1 MIPSSD
7 TARKK
12 RLDRRDA
19 LFFLLL
25 AAAAAFFFVR
35 ARYGFANIDESFYPT
50 IARRLTQGDTLL
62 IDEWHVS
69 QLSSVLL
76 YLPVWLFERLNGGT
90 DGIYLALRYLFV
102 AVQSL
107 VSAAVYLRLRQ
118 YGHAGAAAGALALAV
133 YAPFGINALSYNSFG
148 VLFLALTGALLVP
161 AEKESRAAYF
171 LAGLCFAGAVLC
183 CPYLAFVY
191 FLYALAVALL
201 RKREGCLPAF
211 SPRAFGLFTL
221 GAALLAAA
229 FFLIGLS
236 GADLSKLPAALRGIF
251 SDPEHVGQ
259 ASFPLSLLLLPL
271 RYPHHIFY
279 RAHPLPGACLFLVF
293 ALALAAR
300 LDKHRERRAAAY
312 FLAGALLTAAAEILY
327 AVLWP
332 HPNFLMYAVNVLA
345 LLCFMLTP
353 PSDADT
359 ARRLALLWW
368 LPGMLYSALV
378 ILGSNQGQ
386 YAVFSAA
393 ASAVPCSIAVI
404 FRTAK
409 HLFPEK
415 RPLRAFG
422 AAALAVLIFA
432 QIGGAAYLRYRNV
445 FWGATIR
452 EQTEAITE
460 GTHRGLIV
468 EPEAAELYAST
479 QRPMAELA
487 RRSGGGRVLVLTG
500 NTWMS
505 MGAYQ
510 NAAYSSWLSGLDDAT
525 LDRLE
530 LYYALNPANRPVV
543 VWAAAE
549 DASFAEAF
557 CRRFWYLAKTTPDG
571 IFLTP
576 VQY

>member
-1 MIPSSD
+1 MTPSSD
-7 TARKK
+7 TVRKN

-25 AAAAAFFFVR
+25 AAAAAFFCVR

-118 YGHAGAAAGALALAV
+118 YGHAGAAAGALTLAV

-201 RKREGCLPAF
+201 RKRPGCLPAF
-211 SPRAFGLFTL
+211 SPRAFALFTL
-221 GAALLAAA
+221 GAAILAAA
-229 FFLIGLS
+229 FFLVGLR

-251 SDPEHVGQ
+251 SDPEHAGQ
-259 ASFPLSLLLLPL
+259 TSFPLSLLLLLL
-271 RYPHHIFY
+271 RYPYHVFY

-300 LDKHRERRAAAY
+300 LDKHREKHAAAY

-332 HPNFLMYAVNVLA
+332 QPNFLMYAVNVLA
-345 LLCFMLTP
+345 LLCFVLTP

-359 ARRLALLWW
+359 VRRLALLWW

-404 FRTAK
+404 FRTTK
-409 HLFPEK
+409 RIFPEK
-415 RPLRAFG
+415 RPLRA
-422 AAALAVLIFA
+422 AALVVLLLL
-432 QIGGAAYLRYRNV
+432 QIGGAAYLRYQNV

-460 GTHRGLIV
+460 GTHKGLIV
-468 EPEAAELYAST
+468 EPEAAEEYAAT
-479 QRPMAELA
+479 QRVMAELA

-510 NAAYSSWLSGLDDAT
+510 NAAYSPWLSGLDDAT

-530 LYYALNPANRPVV
+530 LYYALNPENRPIV
-543 VWAAAE
+543 VWAAAK
-549 DASFAEAF
+549 DAAFAETF
-557 CRRFWYLAKTTPDG
+557 CRRFSYLAETTPDG

-576 VQY
+576 AQ

>member
-1 MIPSSD
+1 MTPSSD
-7 TARKK
+7 TARKN

-25 AAAAAFFFVR
+25 AAAAAFFCVR

-62 IDEWHVS
+62 IDEWHIS

-76 YLPVWLFERLNGGT
+76 YLPVWLYERLSGGT

-191 FLYALAVALL
+191 FLYALAMALL

-259 ASFPLSLLLLPL
+259 ASFPLSLLLLLL
-271 RYPHHIFY
+271 RYPYHIFY
-279 RAHPLPGACLFLVF
+279 RAHPLPGACLCLVF

-300 LDKHRERRAAAY
+300 LDKHREKHAAAY

-332 HPNFLMYAVNVLA
+332 QPNFLMYAVNASA
-345 LLCFMLTP
+345 LLCFVLTP
-353 PSDADT
+353 PSDAD
-359 ARRLALLWW
+359 AVRPIALLWW

-404 FRTAK
+404 FRTTK
-409 HLFPEK
+409 RIFPEK
-415 RPLRAFG
+415 RPLRA
-422 AAALAVLIFA
+422 AALAVLLLL

-460 GTHRGLIV
+460 GTHKGLIV
-468 EPEAAELYAST
+468 EPEAAEEYAAT
-479 QRPMAELA
+479 QRVMAELA

-510 NAAYSSWLSGLDDAT
+510 NAAYSPWLSGVDNAA

-530 LYYALNPANRPVV
+530 MYYALNPENRPIV
-543 VWAAAE
+543 VWAAAK
-549 DASFAEAF
+549 DAAFAETF
-557 CRRFWYLAKTTPDG
+557 CRRFSYLAETTPDG

-576 VQY
+576 AQ

>member
-1 MIPSSD
+1 M
-7 TARKK
+7 
-12 RLDRRDA
+12 
-19 LFFLLL
+19 
-25 AAAAAFFFVR
+25 
-35 ARYGFANIDESFYPT
+35 
-50 IARRLTQGDTLL
+50 
-62 IDEWHVS
+62 
-69 QLSSVLL
+69 
-76 YLPVWLFERLNGGT
+76 
-90 DGIYLALRYLFV
+90 
-102 AVQSL
+102 
-107 VSAAVYLRLRQ
+107 
-118 YGHAGAAAGALALAV
+118 
-133 YAPFGINALSYNSFG
+133 
-148 VLFLALTGALLVP
+148 
-161 AEKESRAAYF
+161 
-171 LAGLCFAGAVLC
+171 
-183 CPYLAFVY
+183 
-191 FLYALAVALL
+191 
-201 RKREGCLPAF
+201 
-211 SPRAFGLFTL
+211 
-221 GAALLAAA
+221 
-229 FFLIGLS
+229 
-236 GADLSKLPAALRGIF
+236 
-251 SDPEHVGQ
+251 GQ
-259 ASFPLSLLLLPL
+259 ASFPLSLLLLLL
-271 RYPHHIFY
+271 RYPYHVFY

-332 HPNFLMYAVNVLA
+332 QPNFLMYAVNVLA
-345 LLCFMLTP
+345 LLCFVLTP

-404 FRTAK
+404 FRTTK
-409 HLFPEK
+409 RIFPEK
-415 RPLRAFG
+415 RPLRA
-422 AAALAVLIFA
+422 AALAVLLLL

-460 GTHRGLIV
+460 GTHKGLIV
-468 EPEAAELYAST
+468 EPEAAEEYAAT
-479 QRPMAELA
+479 QRVMAELA

-510 NAAYSSWLSGLDDAT
+510 NAAYSPWLSGLDDAT

-530 LYYALNPANRPVV
+530 LYYALNPENRPIV
-543 VWAAAE
+543 VWAAAK
-549 DASFAEAF
+549 DAAFAETF
-557 CRRFWYLAKTTPDG
+557 CRRFSYLAETTPDG

-576 VQY
+576 AQ

>member
-1 MIPSSD
+1 MTPSSD
-7 TARKK
+7 TARKN

-25 AAAAAFFFVR
+25 AAAAAFFCVR

-62 IDEWHVS
+62 IDEWHIS

-76 YLPVWLFERLNGGT
+76 YLPVWLYERLSGGT

-259 ASFPLSLLLLPL
+259 ASFPLSLLLLLL
-271 RYPHHIFY
+271 RYPYHIFY

-300 LDKHRERRAAAY
+300 LDKHREKHAAAY

-332 HPNFLMYAVNVLA
+332 QPNFLMYAVNASA
-345 LLCFMLTP
+345 LLCFVLTP
-353 PSDADT
+353 PSDAD
-359 ARRLALLWW
+359 AVRPIALLWW

-404 FRTAK
+404 FRTTK
-409 HLFPEK
+409 RIFPEK
-415 RPLRAFG
+415 RPLRA
-422 AAALAVLIFA
+422 AALAVLLLL

-460 GTHRGLIV
+460 GTHKGLIV
-468 EPEAAELYAST
+468 EPEAAEEYAAT
-479 QRPMAELA
+479 QRVMAELA

-510 NAAYSSWLSGLDDAT
+510 NAAYSPWLSGVDNAA

-530 LYYALNPANRPVV
+530 MYYALNPENRPIV
-543 VWAAAE
+543 VWAAAK
-549 DASFAEAF
+549 DAAFAETF
-557 CRRFWYLAKTTPDG
+557 CRRFSYLAETTPDG

-576 VQY
+576 AQ

>member
-1 MIPSSD
+1 MTPSSD
-7 TARKK
+7 TVRKN

-25 AAAAAFFFVR
+25 AAAAAFFCVR
-35 ARYGFANIDESFYPT
+35 ARYGFANIDESFYLT

-148 VLFLALTGALLVP
+148 VLFLALAGALLVP
-161 AEKESRAAYF
+161 AKEHSRTAYI

-183 CPYLAFVY
+183 CPYLVLVY
-191 FLYALAVALL
+191 LSYSIAVVLL
-201 RKREGCLPAF
+201 RKRPGCLPAF

-259 ASFPLSLLLLPL
+259 ASFPLSLLLLLL
-271 RYPHHIFY
+271 RYPYHIFY

-332 HPNFLMYAVNVLA
+332 QPNFLMYAVNVLA

-359 ARRLALLWW
+359 VRRLALLWW

-404 FRTAK
+404 FRTTK
-409 HLFPEK
+409 RIFPEK
-415 RPLRAFG
+415 RPLRA
-422 AAALAVLIFA
+422 AALAVLLLL

-460 GTHRGLIV
+460 GTHKGLIV
-468 EPEAAELYAST
+468 EPEAAEEYAAT
-479 QRPMAELA
+479 QRVMAELA

-510 NAAYSSWLSGLDDAT
+510 NAAYSPWLSGLDDAT

-530 LYYALNPANRPVV
+530 LYYALNPENRPIV
-543 VWAAAE
+543 VWAAAK
-549 DASFAEAF
+549 DAAFAETF
-557 CRRFWYLAKTTPDG
+557 CRRFSYLAETTPDG

-576 VQY
+576 AQ

>member
-1 MIPSSD
+1 MTPSSD
-7 TARKK
+7 TVRKN

-25 AAAAAFFFVR
+25 AAAAAFFCVR
-35 ARYGFANIDESFYPT
+35 ARSGFATRAETFYPT
-50 IARRLTQGDTLL
+50 SARRLTQRARLL

-76 YLPVWLFERLNGGT
+76 YLPVRLYERLSGGT
-90 DGIYLALRYLFV
+90 DGIYLALRYLFA

-107 VSAAVYLRLRQ
+107 VSAAIYLRLRR
-118 YGHAGAAAGALALAV
+118 YDRTGAAAGALALAV

-148 VLFLALTGALLVP
+148 VLFLALAGALLVP
-161 AEKESRAAYF
+161 AKEHSRTAYI

-183 CPYLAFVY
+183 CPYLVLVY
-191 FLYALAVALL
+191 LSYSIAVVLL
-201 RKREGCLPAF
+201 RKRPGCLPAF

-236 GADLSKLPAALRGIF
+236 GADLSKLPAPLRGIF
-251 SDPEHVGQ
+251 SDPEHAGQ
-259 ASFPLSLLLLPL
+259 TSFPLSLLLLLL
-271 RYPHHIFY
+271 RYPYHVFY

-300 LDKHRERRAAAY
+300 LDKHREKHAAAY

-332 HPNFLMYAVNVLA
+332 QPNFLMYAVNVLA
-345 LLCFMLTP
+345 LLCFVLTP

-359 ARRLALLWW
+359 VRRLALLWW

-404 FRTAK
+404 FRTTK
-409 HLFPEK
+409 RIFPEK
-415 RPLRAFG
+415 RPLRA
-422 AAALAVLIFA
+422 AALAVLLLL

-460 GTHRGLIV
+460 GTHKGLIV
-468 EPEAAELYAST
+468 EPEAAEEYAAT
-479 QRPMAELA
+479 QRVMAELA

-510 NAAYSSWLSGLDDAT
+510 NAAYSPWLSGLDDAT

-530 LYYALNPANRPVV
+530 LYYALNPENRPIV
-543 VWAAAE
+543 VWAAAK
-549 DASFAEAF
+549 DAAFAETF
-557 CRRFWYLAKTTPDG
+557 CRRFSYLAETTPDG

-576 VQY
+576 AQ

>member
-1 MIPSSD
+1 MTPSSD
-7 TARKK
+7 TARKN

-25 AAAAAFFFVR
+25 AAAAAFFCVR

-102 AVQSL
+102 VVQSL

-251 SDPEHVGQ
+251 SDPEHAERTV
-259 ASFPLSLLLLPL
+259 FPLSLLLLLL
-271 RYPHHIFY
+271 RYPYHVFY

-300 LDKHRERRAAAY
+300 LDKHREKHAAAY

-332 HPNFLMYAVNVLA
+332 QPNFLMYAVNVLA

-353 PSDADT
+353 PSDAD
-359 ARRLALLWW
+359 AVRPIALLWW

-404 FRTAK
+404 FRTTK
-409 HLFPEK
+409 RIFPEK
-415 RPLRAFG
+415 RPLRA
-422 AAALAVLIFA
+422 AALVVLLLL

-460 GTHRGLIV
+460 GTHKGLIV
-468 EPEAAELYAST
+468 EPEAAEEYAAT
-479 QRPMAELA
+479 QRVMAELA

-510 NAAYSSWLSGLDDAT
+510 NAAYSPWLSGLDDAT

-530 LYYALNPANRPVV
+530 LYYALNPENRPIV
-543 VWAAAE
+543 VWAATK
-549 DASFAEAF
+549 DAAFAETF
-557 CRRFWYLAKTTPDG
+557 CRRFSYLAETTPDG

-576 VQY
+576 AQ

>member
-1 MIPSSD
+1 MTPSSD
-7 TARKK
+7 TARKN

-25 AAAAAFFFVR
+25 AAAAAFFCVR

-50 IARRLTQGDTLL
+50 IARRLTQGDRLL

-76 YLPVWLFERLNGGT
+76 YLPVRLYERLSGGT
-90 DGIYLALRYLFV
+90 DGIYLALRYLFA

-148 VLFLALTGALLVP
+148 VLFLALAGALLVP
-161 AEKESRAAYF
+161 AKGHSRTAYI

-183 CPYLAFVY
+183 CPYLVLVY
-191 FLYALAVALL
+191 FSYSIAVVLL
-201 RKREGCLPAF
+201 RKRPGCLPAF

-221 GAALLAAA
+221 GAAILAAA
-229 FFLIGLS
+229 FFLVGLR

-259 ASFPLSLLLLPL
+259 VSFPLSLLLLLL
-271 RYPHHIFY
+271 RYPYHIFY

-293 ALALAAR
+293 VLALAAR

-332 HPNFLMYAVNVLA
+332 QPNFLMYAVNVLA
-345 LLCFMLTP
+345 LLCFVLTP

-359 ARRLALLWW
+359 VRRLALLWW

-404 FRTAK
+404 FRTTK
-409 HLFPEK
+409 RIFPEK
-415 RPLRAFG
+415 RPLRA
-422 AAALAVLIFA
+422 AALVVLLLL
-432 QIGGAAYLRYRNV
+432 QIGGAAYLRYQNV

-460 GTHRGLIV
+460 GTHKGLIV
-468 EPEAAELYAST
+468 EPEAAEEYAAT
-479 QRPMAELA
+479 QRVMAELA

-510 NAAYSSWLSGLDDAT
+510 NAAYSPWLSGLDDAT

-530 LYYALNPANRPVV
+530 LYYALNPENRPIV
-543 VWAAAE
+543 VWAAAK
-549 DASFAEAF
+549 DAAFAETF
-557 CRRFWYLAKTTPDG
+557 CRRFSYLAETTPDG

-576 VQY
+576 AQ

>member
-1 MIPSSD
+1 MTPSSD
-7 TARKK
+7 TARKN

-25 AAAAAFFFVR
+25 AAAAAFFCVR

-76 YLPVWLFERLNGGT
+76 YLPVRLYERLSGGT

-107 VSAAVYLRLRQ
+107 VSAAIYLRLRQ

-191 FLYALAVALL
+191 FLYALAVVLL
-201 RKREGCLPAF
+201 RKRPGCLPAF

-221 GAALLAAA
+221 GAAILAAA
-229 FFLIGLS
+229 FFLLGLR

-259 ASFPLSLLLLPL
+259 VSFPLSLLLLLL
-271 RYPHHIFY
+271 RYPYHIFY

-293 ALALAAR
+293 VLALAAR

-332 HPNFLMYAVNVLA
+332 QPNFLMYAVNVLA

-359 ARRLALLWW
+359 VRRLALLWW

-404 FRTAK
+404 FRTTK
-409 HLFPEK
+409 RIFPEK
-415 RPLRAFG
+415 RPLRA
-422 AAALAVLIFA
+422 AALVVLLLL

-460 GTHRGLIV
+460 GTHKGLIV
-468 EPEAAELYAST
+468 EPEAAEEYAAT
-479 QRPMAELA
+479 QRVMAELA

-510 NAAYSSWLSGLDDAT
+510 NAAYSPWLSGLDDAT

-530 LYYALNPANRPVV
+530 LYYALNPENRPIV
-543 VWAAAE
+543 VWAAAK
-549 DASFAEAF
+549 DAAFAETF
-557 CRRFWYLAKTTPDG
+557 CRRFSYLAETTPDG

-576 VQY
+576 AQ

>member
-1 MIPSSD
+1 MTPSSD
-7 TARKK
+7 TARKN

-25 AAAAAFFFVR
+25 AAAAAFFCVR

-76 YLPVWLFERLNGGT
+76 YLPVWLFERLSGGT
-90 DGIYLALRYLFV
+90 DGIYLALRYLFA

-107 VSAAVYLRLRQ
+107 VSAAIYLRLRR
-118 YGHAGAAAGALALAV
+118 YDRTGAAAGALALAV

-148 VLFLALTGALLVP
+148 VLFLALAGALLVP
-161 AEKESRAAYF
+161 AKEHSRTAYI

-183 CPYLAFVY
+183 CPYLVLVY
-191 FLYALAVALL
+191 LSYSIAVVLL
-201 RKREGCLPAF
+201 RKRPGCLPAF

-221 GAALLAAA
+221 GAAILAAA
-229 FFLIGLS
+229 FFLVGLR

-259 ASFPLSLLLLPL
+259 ASFPLSLLLLLL
-271 RYPHHIFY
+271 RYPYHIFY

-332 HPNFLMYAVNVLA
+332 QPNFLMYAVNASA
-345 LLCFMLTP
+345 LLCFVLTP
-353 PSDADT
+353 PSDAD
-359 ARRLALLWW
+359 AVRPIALLWW

-404 FRTAK
+404 FRTTK
-409 HLFPEK
+409 RIFPEK
-415 RPLRAFG
+415 RPLRA
-422 AAALAVLIFA
+422 AALAVLLLL

-460 GTHRGLIV
+460 GTHKGLIV
-468 EPEAAELYAST
+468 EPEAAEEYAAT
-479 QRPMAELA
+479 QRVMAELA

-510 NAAYSSWLSGLDDAT
+510 NAAYSPWLSGLDDAT

-530 LYYALNPANRPVV
+530 LYYALNPENRPIV
-543 VWAAAE
+543 VWAAAK
-549 DASFAEAF
+549 DAAFAETF
-557 CRRFWYLAKTTPDG
+557 CRRFSYLAETTPDG

-576 VQY
+576 AQ

>member
-1 MIPSSD
+1 MTPSSD
-7 TARKK
+7 TARKN

-25 AAAAAFFFVR
+25 AAAAAFFCVR

-251 SDPEHVGQ
+251 SDPEHAERTV
-259 ASFPLSLLLLPL
+259 FPLSLLLLLL
-271 RYPHHIFY
+271 RYPYHVFY

-300 LDKHRERRAAAY
+300 LDKHREKHAAAY

-332 HPNFLMYAVNVLA
+332 QPNFLMYAVNVLA

-353 PSDADT
+353 PSDAD
-359 ARRLALLWW
+359 AVRPIALLWW

-404 FRTAK
+404 FRTTK
-409 HLFPEK
+409 RIFPEK
-415 RPLRAFG
+415 RPLRA
-422 AAALAVLIFA
+422 AALAVLLLL

-460 GTHRGLIV
+460 GTHKGLIV
-468 EPEAAELYAST
+468 EPEAAEEYAAT
-479 QRPMAELA
+479 QRVMVELA

-510 NAAYSSWLSGLDDAT
+510 NAAYSPWLSGLDDAT

-530 LYYALNPANRPVV
+530 LYYALNPENRPIV
-543 VWAAAE
+543 VWAAAK
-549 DASFAEAF
+549 DAAFAETF
-557 CRRFWYLAKTTPDG
+557 CRRFSYLAETTPDG

-576 VQY
+576 AQ

>member
-1 MIPSSD
+1 MTPSSD
-7 TARKK
+7 TARKN

-25 AAAAAFFFVR
+25 AAAAAFFCVR

-50 IARRLTQGDTLL
+50 ISRRLTQGDTLL

-148 VLFLALTGALLVP
+148 VLFLALAGALLVP
-161 AEKESRAAYF
+161 AKEHSRTAYI

-183 CPYLAFVY
+183 CPYLVLVY
-191 FLYALAVALL
+191 LSYSIAVVLL
-201 RKREGCLPAF
+201 RKRPGCLPAF

-259 ASFPLSLLLLPL
+259 ASFPLSLLLLLL
-271 RYPHHIFY
+271 RYPYHIFY

-332 HPNFLMYAVNVLA
+332 QPNFLMYAVNVLA

-359 ARRLALLWW
+359 VRRLALLWW

-404 FRTAK
+404 FRTTK
-409 HLFPEK
+409 RIFPEK
-415 RPLRAFG
+415 RPLRA
-422 AAALAVLIFA
+422 AALAVLLLL

-460 GTHRGLIV
+460 GTHKGLIV
-468 EPEAAELYAST
+468 EPEAAEEYAAT
-479 QRPMAELA
+479 QRVMAELA

-510 NAAYSSWLSGLDDAT
+510 NAAYSPWLSGLDDAT

-530 LYYALNPANRPVV
+530 LYYALNPENRPIV
-543 VWAAAE
+543 VWAAAK
-549 DASFAEAF
+549 DAAFAETF
-557 CRRFWYLAKTTPDG
+557 CRRFSYLAETTPDG

-576 VQY
+576 AQ

>member
-1 MIPSSD
+1 MTPSSD
-7 TARKK
+7 TARKN

-25 AAAAAFFFVR
+25 AAAAAFFCVR

-76 YLPVWLFERLNGGT
+76 YLPVRLYERLSGGT
-90 DGIYLALRYLFV
+90 DGIYLALRYLFA

-107 VSAAVYLRLRQ
+107 VSAAIYLRLRR
-118 YGHAGAAAGALALAV
+118 YDRTGAAAGALALAV

-259 ASFPLSLLLLPL
+259 ASFPLSLLLLLL
-271 RYPHHIFY
+271 RYPYHIFY

-300 LDKHRERRAAAY
+300 LDKHREKHAAAY

-332 HPNFLMYAVNVLA
+332 QPNFLMYAVNAFA
-345 LLCFMLTP
+345 LLCFVLTP

-404 FRTAK
+404 FRTTK
-409 HLFPEK
+409 RIFPEK
-415 RPLRAFG
+415 RPLRA
-422 AAALAVLIFA
+422 AALAVLLLL

-460 GTHRGLIV
+460 GTHKGLIV
-468 EPEAAELYAST
+468 EPEAAEEYAAT
-479 QRPMAELA
+479 QRVMAELA

-510 NAAYSSWLSGLDDAT
+510 NAAYSPWLSGLDDAT

-530 LYYALNPANRPVV
+530 LYYALNPENRPIV
-543 VWAAAE
+543 VWAAAK
-549 DASFAEAF
+549 DAAFAETF
-557 CRRFWYLAKTTPDG
+557 CRRFSYLAETTPDG

-576 VQY
+576 AQ